1 MGKIITKIDQS
12 LCILISMGR
21 LLTLSTN
28 PDREQP
34 EPTCLSDLG
43 RVISNEAEVA
53 LELILDL
60 EKGGH
65 DD

>member
-1 MGKIITKIDQS
+1 MGKMITKIDQS
-12 LCILISMGR
+12 LCILFSMGR

-28 PDREQP
+28 HDNEQP
-34 EPTCLSDLG
+34 EPTWLSDLG
-43 RVISNEAEVA
+43 RVISNEADTA
-53 LELILDL
+53 LELIQDL